1 MIVNVASN
9 VRIATAE
16 ETSTIETVTLQT
28 VTSVSQNVEPA
39 IISEPSIETIK
50 TVLPVPVVQTGVP
63 IPVQSS
69 IVTVYISGLSIM
81 SVSFSC
87 HFFNHNFSKTYFNP
101 SPK

>member
-1 MIVNVASN
+1 MIVNVAS
-9 VRIATAE
+9 
-16 ETSTIETVTLQT
+16 IETVTLQT

-69 IVTVYISGLSIM
+69 IVTVYISGLSLM
-81 SVSFSC
+81 SVCFSC
-87 HFFNHNFSKTYFNP
+87 HNHTYSKTYFNP